1 MKSFLALLALFVCL
15 SANAQ
20 ALLSDD
26 IPHPFYAVH
35 SQSENKVM
43 PIHNGYAALQLRL
56 EMIRRAKKNVEAEY
70 FIYNVDLAGKIFTR
84 ELVAAAKRGVKVRIL
99 IDRSM
104 PIFVF
109 NEYFVDEL
117 VKQGIEVKYYNTAP
131 LYKISTIQFRNHRKL
146 LTVDDEEAIT
156 GGRNI
161 GDDYFDLS
169 LEFNFNDRDIYVK
182 GPLAKVMRESFDAYF
197 DHKISKKPKSPR
209 KPGKMAK
216 SSWRLSHAEKLA
228 SAQTFLIETDE
239 ETHIREQLSKVG
251 GKILANSTLYV
262 CPVATFSSDG
272 PGATFFSRLSH
283 MYDERYRFLR
293 KTLFDKLAA
302 VDKSVIL
309 SSPYMI
315 NNRKSRAVMNGI
327 LEKGVEITLYTNS
340 LASTDAVYVAA
351 NLYKD
356 MFTWRRRGMKVF
368 LHDGTWPVED
378 IDLPEGAK
386 KAVWGT
392 HDKTQVY
399 ETHKYTE
406 VMIGTYNIDNRSNFY
421 NSEMAVFCRGND
433 EFTKNVKDDIFQ
445 RAHQGI
451 EINEDGS
458 ATDRAGERHS
468 VYGSSKRGLL
478 LMKMLALPSWL
489 LKFLL

>member
-1 MKSFLALLALFVCL
+1 MGYFFALLVLMTCL
-15 SANAQ
+15 TAQAQ

-26 IPHPFYAVH
+26 IPHPFYAV
-35 SQSENKVM
+35 QAQGENKVM
-43 PIHNGYAALQLRL
+43 AIHNGYAALQLRL
-56 EMIRRAKKNVEAEY
+56 EMIRRAKRNIEAEY
-70 FIYNVDLAGKIFTR
+70 FIYNVDLAGRIFTR
-84 ELVAAAKRGVKVRIL
+84 ELVAAARRGVKVRIL
-99 IDRSM
+99 IDKSM

-109 NEYFVDEL
+109 DEFYVAEL
-117 VKQGIEVKYYNTAP
+117 TKEGIEVKYYNTAP
-131 LYKISTIQFRNHRKL
+131 LYKISTVQFRNHRKL
-146 LTVDDEEAIT
+146 LTVDDEEGLT

-161 GDDYFDLS
+161 ADDYFDLS
-169 LEFNFNDRDIYVK
+169 LRFNFNDRDIYVK

-197 DHKISKKPKSPR
+197 SHKISKTPKTAHLSKKEEKSLSSAQR
-209 KPGKMAK
+209 IAQAK
-216 SSWRLSHAEKLA
+216 S
-228 SAQTFLIETDE
+228 FLVETDE
-239 ETHIREQLSKVG
+239 ERYVREQLALIG
-251 GKILANSTLYV
+251 GKILAASKLHD

-293 KTLFDKLAA
+293 KTLFDKLSA

-315 NNRKSRAVMNGI
+315 NNRKSRAVMNGM
-327 LEKGVEITLYTNS
+327 LAKGVDITLYTNS

-356 MFTWRRRGMKVF
+356 MFTWRKRGMKVF
-368 LHDGTWPVED
+368 LHDGTWPVEE

-392 HDKTQVY
+392 HDKTQIY
-399 ETHKYTE
+399 ETHQYSE

-433 EFTKNVKDDIFQ
+433 EFTKDVKDDIFR

-451 EINEDGS
+451 EINEDGR

>member
-1 MKSFLALLALFVCL
+1 MQCFLGFVMLFACL
-15 SANAQ
+15 SAWAQ
-20 ALLSDD
+20 PLLSDD
-26 IPHPFYAVH
+26 IPHPFYAIH
-35 SQSENKVM
+35 TQGENKVM
-43 PIHNGYAALQLRL
+43 PIHNGHAALQLRL
-56 EMIRRAKKNVEAEY
+56 EMIRRAKKTIEAEY
-70 FIYNVDLAGKIFTR
+70 FIYNVDVAGKIFTR
-84 ELVAAAKRGVKVRIL
+84 ELVEAAKRGVKVRL
-99 IDRSM
+99 LVDRSK
-104 PIFVF
+104 PIFVLD
-109 NEYFVDEL
+109 EYYADEL
-117 VKQGIEVKYYNTAP
+117 IKQGVEVKYYNTAP

-146 LTVDDEEAIT
+146 LTVDDEEALT

-161 GDDYFDLS
+161 ADDYFDLS
-169 LEFNFNDRDIYVK
+169 LRFNFNDRDIYVK
-182 GPLAKVMRESFDAYF
+182 GPLAKVMRESFDAFF
-197 DHKISKKPKSPR
+197 DHKISKKPKTPR
-209 KPGKMAK
+209 APSKSDKSTVHVYYAK
-216 SSWRLSHAEKLA
+216 KRAG
-228 SAQTFLIETDE
+228 AQSFLLETDE
-239 ETHIREQLSKVG
+239 EKYVRGQVEAVG
-251 GKILANSTLYV
+251 GKILAATKLYD
-262 CPVATFSSDG
+262 CPVATFSTDG

-293 KTLFDKLAA
+293 KTLFDKLSA

-309 SSPYMI
+309 SSPYLI
-315 NNRKSRAVMNGI
+315 NNRNSRAVMNGL
-327 LEKGVEITLYTNS
+327 LEKGVDMTLYTNS

-368 LHDGTWPVED
+368 LHDGTWPEED
-378 IDLPEGAK
+378 IELPQGVK
-386 KAVWGT
+386 DAVWGT
-392 HDKTQVY
+392 HDKTQIY
-399 ETHKYTE
+399 ETQKYTE

-433 EFTKNVKDDIFQ
+433 EFTKNVKDEIFK

>member
-1 MKSFLALLALFVCL
+1 MKSLVALLALFVCL
-15 SANAQ
+15 SAHAQ
-20 ALLSDD
+20 ELISDQ
-26 IPHPFYAVH
+26 IPYPFYAVH
-35 SQSENKVM
+35 AQGENKVL
-43 PIHNGYAALQLRL
+43 PLHNGYAALQLRL
-56 EMIRRAKKNVEAEY
+56 EMIRRAKANIEVEY

-84 ELVAAAKRGVKVRIL
+84 ELVAAAQRGVRVRIL

-109 NEYFVDEL
+109 DEYYADEL
-117 VKQGIEVKYYNTAP
+117 VKHGIEVKYYNTAP
-131 LYKISTIQFRNHRKL
+131 LYRISTIQFRNHRKL

-169 LEFNFNDRDIYVK
+169 EHFNFNDRDIYVK

-209 KPGKMAK
+209 RRGKGAKPSQGQ
-216 SSWRLSHAEKLA
+216 
-228 SAQTFLIETDE
+228 AQKIADAQNFLLETE
-239 ETHIREQLSKVG
+239 EEMHIREQVSKIG
-251 GKILANSTLYV
+251 GKILAKTPHYD

-293 KTLFDKLAA
+293 KTLFDKLSV
-302 VDKSVIL
+302 VDKSVIF

-315 NNRKSRAVMNGI
+315 NNKNSREVMNSM
-327 LEKGVEITLYTNS
+327 LDRGVEITLYTNS

-356 MFTWRRRGMKVF
+356 MYTWRRRGMKIF

-378 IDLPEGAK
+378 LELPEGVK

-399 ETHKYTE
+399 ETKTYTE

-421 NSEMAVFCRGND
+421 NSEMGVFCRGND

-445 RAHQGI
+445 RAHLGT

-458 ATDRAGERHS
+458 ATNRAGERRS